1 MLELQEKIEM
11 SEEDG
16 SAILAR
22 VTKRR
27 LVTKSVDCCRGA
39 FLHHRARSGH
49 PGILYGLSEKH
60 PGLH

>member
-11 SEEDG
+11 LEEDG

-27 LVTKSVDCCRGA
+27 LVTKSVDRCR
-39 FLHHRARSGH
+39 
-49 PGILYGLSEKH
+49 
-60 PGLH
+60 